1 VHLGVA
7 LDWTIRIAIVSIAVA
22 LFFEA
27 AREGWRLVR
36 RLGRGSGERAGAV
49 LG

>member
-1 VHLGVA
+1 M
-7 LDWTIRIAIVSIAVA
+7 
-22 LFFEA
+22 FFEA

-36 RLGRGSGERAGAV
+36 RLGRGSGERAGAA